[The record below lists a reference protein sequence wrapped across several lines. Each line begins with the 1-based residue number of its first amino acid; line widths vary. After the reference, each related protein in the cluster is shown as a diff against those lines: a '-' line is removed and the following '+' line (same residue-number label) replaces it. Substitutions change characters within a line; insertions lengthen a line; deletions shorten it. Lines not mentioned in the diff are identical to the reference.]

1 MMMSIAFIAIIYFI
15 IGIFAREIFR
25 TVLKELDDVK
35 EGIKKANDLAES
47 QAER

>member
-1 MMMSIAFIAIIYFI
+1 MMLSIAFIAVIYFI

-25 TVLKELDDVK
+25 TVMKELEDVK
-35 EGIKKANDLAES
+35 EGIKKANDMAVS